1 MEVRDKGDLISV
13 ITSDIELWEVFYA
26 HTISP
31 AAIAFL
37 FTVVLCLFIGS
48 YHWMLSVLV
57 LISYITV
64 GLIIPIVISKLSGDD
79 GMRFRTKSGELSSF
93 VLDSLRGLSET
104 IKYGQGANRLCK
116 MNAKTENCQRMNHG

>member
-1 MEVRDKGDLISV
+1 
-13 ITSDIELWEVFYA
+13 
-26 HTISP
+26 
-31 AAIAFL
+31 
-37 FTVVLCLFIGS
+37 
-48 YHWMLSVLV
+48 MLSVLV